1 MISALELS
9 AVQDR
14 PALFSTAL
22 MWLLAELFQQLPEVG
37 DLDKPKL
44 VFFFDEAHLLFADAT
59 KSFLESVTRT
69 VRMIRSKGVGVFFV
83 TQSPTDVPSEVLGQ
97 LGARV
102 QHALRAFT
110 PEDADALKKTVRTY
124 PTSDFYDLESLLK
137 ELGTGEAAV
146 TILSERGVPTP
157 VVHTRLRAPRSSMTT
172 ATGVDEAAKA
182 SPLYAK
188 YGTRLEKESAA
199 EQLAKR
205 AEQAVPDAKPTAEA
219 GDEAPK
225 PRARK
230 AKEPTD
236 ALTDF
241 LGSRQGK
248 TLQREV
254 VRGAFSLLR
263 KKLWRSDRLGTL
275 RARTS
280 SSGVR
285 VRTVQ

>member
-1 MISALELS
+1 
-9 AVQDR
+9 
-14 PALFSTAL
+14 
-22 MWLLAELFQQLPEVG
+22 
-37 DLDKPKL
+37 
-44 VFFFDEAHLLFADAT
+44 
-59 KSFLESVTRT
+59 
-69 VRMIRSKGVGVFFV
+69 MIRSKGVGVFFV

-124 PTSDFYDLESLLK
+124 PTSDFYDLEALLK

-172 ATGVDEAAKA
+172 ADRRSTGPRPRRCTRSTARGSRRRAPPSSSRSA
-182 SPLYAK
+182 SSRRRSRRRSPSPRPSRRR
-188 YGTRLEKESAA
+188 GA
-199 EQLAKR
+199 E
-205 AEQAVPDAKPTAEA
+205 PH
-219 GDEAPK
+219 
-225 PRARK
+225 ARK
-230 AKEPTD
+230 AKEPTN

-254 VRGAFSLLR
+254 LRGAFSLLR
-263 KKLWRSDRLGTL
+263 KKL
-275 RARTS
+275 
-280 SSGVR
+280 
-285 VRTVQ
+285 

>member
-1 MISALELS
+1 M
-9 AVQDR
+9 
-14 PALFSTAL
+14 
-22 MWLLAELFQQLPEVG
+22 
-37 DLDKPKL
+37 
-44 VFFFDEAHLLFADAT
+44 
-59 KSFLESVTRT
+59 
-69 VRMIRSKGVGVFFV
+69 FFV

-172 ATGVDEAAKA
+172 ATGIDERSQGLAAVREVRHEA
-182 SPLYAK
+182 REGERRRAAREARRAGAGAGAK
-188 YGTRLEKESAA
+188 S
-199 EQLAKR
+199 
-205 AEQAVPDAKPTAEA
+205 KPTADA

-225 PRARK
+225 PHARK
-230 AKEPTD
+230 AKEPTN

-263 KKLWRSDRLGTL
+263 KKL
-275 RARTS
+275 
-280 SSGVR
+280 
-285 VRTVQ
+285 